1 MISNKDKRTLFY
13 AAGALSLILVYFLS
27 AAPAKEEREALEL
40 QQTELEEELTR
51 LRSYAD
57 MQEQY
62 ERETKEMQQE
72 IDAVL
77 AEFPAGITEETTI
90 MYADMLETDTK
101 INIPTISIGNNSV
114 LYSLGQSETVTPENA
129 FTLYGTPVVY
139 TFTVSYADM
148 KEVVNTI
155 RKDEEKRN
163 VETITLS
170 YESGSGMLV
179 GNMTVNMYAVTREG
193 AQYQEPEVPFMS
205 LGTDNIF
212 GTVITGGGD
221 EAGDEAE

>member
-13 AAGALSLILVYFLS
+13 AAGVVSLVLVYFLS
-27 AAPAKEEREALEL
+27 AAPAKEERDALEL
-40 QQTELEEELTR
+40 QQTELEAELTR
-51 LRSYAD
+51 LRAYAD

-101 INIPTISIGNNSV
+101 INIPAISIGNSNV
-114 LYSLGQSETVTPENA
+114 LYSLDQSETVASENA

-155 RKDEEKRN
+155 GKDEEKRN

-193 AQYQEPEVPFMS
+193 AQYREPEVPFMS

-212 GTVITGGGD
+212 GTVITGGSD